1 MADGPE
7 ASEALNELSKVSIYL
22 DRRTDSYL
30 ESVRTQAR
38 AETPRVDTTRSA
50 VVSLALNRLA
60 RELSPAE
67 VVEELRSSAATDNR
81 PGRKRP

>member
-7 ASEALNELSKVSIYL
+7 ASEALNELSEVSIYL

-50 VVSLALNRLA
+50 VVRLALNRLA